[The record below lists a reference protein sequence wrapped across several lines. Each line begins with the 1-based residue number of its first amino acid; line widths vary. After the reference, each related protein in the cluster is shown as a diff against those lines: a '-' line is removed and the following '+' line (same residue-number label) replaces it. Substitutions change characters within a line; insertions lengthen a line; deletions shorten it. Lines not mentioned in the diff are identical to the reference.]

1 MIGRHIG
8 PYRIESVLGRG
19 GMGEV
24 YRAWDDRL
32 NRAVAL
38 KLLPK
43 SAVTKGTAV
52 DRFLREARAASAL
65 NHPNIVTVHDAGE
78 VEADGHFIVQELV
91 RGATLRQLMERGLEM
106 TAAVDIARQVAK
118 ALTAAHEAGIVHR
131 DIKPENIMVRPDGY
145 VKVLDFGLAR
155 LLLANT
161 VGEEEGPT
169 LTNFDTAPGIVM
181 GTTPYMSPEQAQAAP
196 TGPPSDVFSFG
207 SVMYE
212 MVTGRRPFVGPSSF
226 SVIAAILAEH
236 PVPPARLNPST
247 PPALDAL
254 VLRMLAKE
262 AARRPTA
269 IDVENE
275 LALLSGQSAIDL
287 APPTTAVRRTTVGRE
302 EERAE
307 LRQVFARVAA
317 GQSLVLAVTGE
328 AGIGKTSLVE
338 DFLAE
343 IEVSRHHPVIA
354 RGRCSERLAGS
365 EAYLP
370 LLEVLDSL
378 LHRTRGETFSELMKT
393 CAPTWFLQVA
403 TLSPDGTTMQR
414 LQADLR
420 TASQERMKREMGALL
435 QDISRA
441 APLVIFLDDLHW
453 ADVSTIDLLNY
464 LAGRFEG
471 MRVLILG
478 TYRRSEVTTTEHPLL
493 QMKATLEG
501 RGLFREFPLEFLER
515 ADVERYLSL
524 EFPEHR
530 FPPEF
535 ASLVHTKTEGSPLFM
550 ADLLRYLRDRRVL
563 SEDGGRWIVTRPLD
577 EIERELPE
585 SVRSMIARKIER
597 LSETDRKLVVAASV
611 QGHEFDSAVVSEALG
626 IDPGDVEESLEA
638 LDRVHVFVRTIG
650 EQEFPDRALTMRY
663 RFVHVLYQNVLYA
676 SLQPTRRASLSGKVA
691 AALAR
696 HHGTASPAVA
706 AQLALLYEAARDFQ
720 NAAAQFH
727 VAAQHAAQLF
737 GFREAASLAKRGLK
751 ALDGLPEDPGRL
763 SKELGL
769 QLILGLSLRS
779 FLGWAAPE
787 VEKVYSRARE
797 LCGKLGDPPEL
808 FPVLWGLTLVHAIR
822 GDLRMFRTLSEQLL
836 VQANQTG
843 RVEFLLAGHQMMASV
858 CEFLGQ
864 PVQSS
869 EHFEKAIA
877 LHDLS
882 QHEYYSANFGL
893 DPGMIARA
901 LSMRPLWYL
910 GYADQSIARTREALS
925 LARAAKQPTTLSFA
939 LIIAENILMLRGEAE
954 EAVALGDEGIALCRE
969 YSLAQEME
977 WTRCYQGLA
986 LALLGRTEEGVAQLK
1001 DSLASMERINA
1012 RLQRGTYLGL
1022 LAEALLLS
1030 GRYDEGLRA
1039 VDEGLTVSQ
1048 EALERCD
1055 LAELHRVRGELLNRL
1070 ERTEEA
1076 EQSYN
1081 LALDVAREQGA
1092 RAFELRAATGLARLM
1107 NNHGRTAE
1115 ARELLAP
1122 VYEALTEGRDTRDL
1136 IQAAEL
1142 LRQLG

>member
-1 MIGRHIG
+1 
-8 PYRIESVLGRG
+8 
-19 GMGEV
+19 MGEV

-32 NRAVAL
+32 NRAVAI

-43 SAVTKGTAV
+43 TAVTKGTGV

-91 RGATLRQLMERGLEM
+91 RGATLRQLMESGLEIGAM
-106 TAAVDIARQVAK
+106 LDIVRQVAK
-118 ALTAAHEAGIVHR
+118 ALMAAHEAGIVHR

-155 LLLANT
+155 LVSTNT
-161 VGEEEGPT
+161 VSEEEGPT
-169 LTNFDTAPGIVM
+169 LTNLDTAPGIVM
-181 GTTPYMSPEQAQAAP
+181 GTAAYMSPEQAQAIP
-196 TGPPSDVFSFG
+196 TGPPSDIFSFG
-207 SVMYE
+207 SVIYE
-212 MVTGRRPFVGPSSF
+212 LVTGRRPFVGPSSF
-226 SVIAAILAEH
+226 SVIAAIIAEH

-269 IDVENE
+269 IEVENE
-275 LALLSGQSAIDL
+275 LGNLTGQGAIDL
-287 APPTTAVRRTTVGRE
+287 GPSPTARRTTVGRE

-343 IEVSRHHPVIA
+343 IEVSRHRPVIA

-378 LHRTRGETFSELMKT
+378 LHRTRGETFSELMKA

-403 TLSPDGTTMQR
+403 TLSPDGTTIQR

-435 QDISRA
+435 QDISRGT
-441 APLVIFLDDLHW
+441 PLVIFLDDLHW

-478 TYRRSEVTTTEHPLL
+478 TYRRSEVTISEHPLL

-501 RGLFREFPLEFLER
+501 RGLFREFPLGFLER
-515 ADVERYLSL
+515 TDVERYLSL

-535 ASLVHTKTEGSPLFM
+535 ASLIHTKTEGSPLFM

-563 SEDGGRWIVTRPLD
+563 SEEGGRWVVTRPLD

-585 SVRSMIARKIER
+585 SVRSMIVRKIER

-626 IDPGDVEESLEA
+626 IDPGDVEERLEA
-638 LDRVHVFVRTIG
+638 LDRVHVFVRTFG
-650 EQEFPDRALTMRY
+650 EQEFPDRTLTMRY

-696 HHGTASPAVA
+696 HHGTDSPAVA
-706 AQLALLYEAARDFQ
+706 AQLAVLYEAARDFP

-737 GFREAASLAKRGLK
+737 GFREAAALAKRGLK
-751 ALDGLPEDPGRL
+751 ALDGLPEDPARL

-836 VQANQTG
+836 VQAEQTG

-869 EHFEKAIA
+869 EHFEKAIS

-910 GYADQSIARTREALS
+910 GYADQSIARMREALS

-977 WTRCYQGLA
+977 WTRCYQALA
-986 LALLGRTEEGVAQLK
+986 LAHLGRTDEGVAQLT

-1022 LAEALLLS
+1022 LAEALLLA
-1030 GRYDEGLRA
+1030 GRYEEGLRA

-1055 LAELHRVRGELLNRL
+1055 LAELHRVRAALLNRL
-1070 ERTEEA
+1070 GRTEEA
-1076 EQSYN
+1076 EQNYRA
-1081 LALDVAREQGA
+1081 ALDVARQQGA

-1107 NNHGRTAE
+1107 NDRGRTAE
-1115 ARELLAP
+1115 ARDLLGP
-1122 VYEALTEGRDTRDL
+1122 VYAALTEGRDTRDL
-1136 IQAAEL
+1136 IEAAQL
-1142 LRQLG
+1142 LRHLG